1 MINLTEIKRIR
12 QKGKRL
18 ESLLRGCCLINMCG
32 SRSLAV
38 LALLLHST
46 SERAPK
52 I

>member
-1 MINLTEIKRIR
+1 M
-12 QKGKRL
+12 KGKEIWKAAQWL
-18 ESLLRGCCLINMCG
+18 SPDNVCG
-32 SRSLAV
+32 SHSLAV